1 MAVNAHTSKAAP
13 RPPDP
18 ASSYFS
24 AVLDAARRDL
34 GRDLPYGTTVVASAD
49 REGSTTAV
57 AYPVGD
63 RTVIWCAPAIAPLLW
78 SLTQPGA
85 LTDDEFVAAGE
96 LLGGTFGGRGSNL
109 VLTGEPAVLIDRRY
123 EPVELDHNASSDR
136 ELLAAFIA
144 SCSEDDLDEA
154 ELDSDELDAAMLV
167 LVDTAGSIASYASA
181 RPWAMDEDF
190 DDIAVIT
197 HPDHRG
203 RRLGAIA
210 VAEFARRRQQAGRM
224 MFYSHGVENE
234 GSRRVAETVGFE
246 VVNTVAAVSFSV

>member
-1 MAVNAHTSKAAP
+1 
-13 RPPDP
+13 
-18 ASSYFS
+18 
-24 AVLDAARRDL
+24 VLDAARRDL

-63 RTVIWCAPAIAPLLW
+63 RTVIWCAPAMAPLL
-78 SLTQPGA
+78 SGLNRPDA
-85 LTDDEFVAAGE
+85 LTNEQFISAGE
-96 LLGGTFGGRGSNL
+96 LLGGTFGGRGRNL
-109 VLTGEPAVLIDRRY
+109 VLTREPASLSDGRY
-123 EPVELDHNASSDR
+123 APAELDRDVASDR
-136 ELLAAFIA
+136 ELLAAFIG
-144 SCSEDDLDEA
+144 SCSESDLDEA
-154 ELDSDELDAAMLV
+154 ELDIDELDAAMLV

-181 RPWAMDEDF
+181 RPWAMDADF

-246 VVNTVAAVSFSV
+246 VLNTVAAISFSV